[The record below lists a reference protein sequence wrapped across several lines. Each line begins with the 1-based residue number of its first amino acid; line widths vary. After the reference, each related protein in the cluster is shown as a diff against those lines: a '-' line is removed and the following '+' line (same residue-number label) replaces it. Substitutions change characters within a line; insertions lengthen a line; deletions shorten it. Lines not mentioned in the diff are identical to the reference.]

1 MPPRKRCPTGWSKD
15 IDGKCYPKPGTDITK
30 RPDIALA
37 HGFTSVTNY
46 AMGGPR
52 SGVTTNFAPQR
63 PTYTPKN
70 PPPKPRSYNP
80 FAALGPLTPHY
91 HPNDWNAD
99 TRSYQDAKNMWS
111 NKPHLWCAERTVNGW
126 RARAAT
132 YWASTRCPRWRL
144 YNSGTKKS
152 KRPVLQPTGS
162 RSARRKVLAVSNPPR
177 DPSPARPRPPTRRPP
192 GAPDPTPPGP
202 PIFSMDSG
210 PDPSIP
216 PTHGRSTS
224 RGSGGCH
231 GASSMAVLNW
241 Q

>member
-52 SGVTTNFAPQR
+52 RGVTTNFAPQR

-91 HPNDWNAD
+91 HANDWNAD
-99 TRSYQDAKNMWS
+99 TGSFQDAKNMWS
-111 NKPHLWCAERTVNGW
+111 NKPHLVRGADGKWV
-126 RARAAT
+126 
-132 YWASTRCPRWRL
+132 ASTGG
-144 YNSGTKKS
+144 Y
-152 KRPVLQPTGS
+152 VLGKY
-162 RSARRKVLAVSNPPR
+162 ALPPLETIQQW
-177 DPSPARPRPPTRRPP
+177 DKEFKAARPPAYRIKKRK
-192 GAPDPTPPGP
+192 A
-202 PIFSMDSG
+202 
-210 PDPSIP
+210 
-216 PTHGRSTS
+216 
-224 RGSGGCH
+224 
-231 GASSMAVLNW
+231 
-241 Q
+241 